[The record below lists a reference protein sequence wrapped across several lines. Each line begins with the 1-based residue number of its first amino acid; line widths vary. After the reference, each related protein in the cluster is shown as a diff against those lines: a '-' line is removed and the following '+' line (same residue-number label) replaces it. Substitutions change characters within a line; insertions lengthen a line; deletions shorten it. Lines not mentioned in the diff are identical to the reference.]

1 MMRGLCAFE
10 YLKSIT
16 AGDQATLCRPSR
28 RGYRVMLVRDR
39 PFPISLPEANGCAPP
54 RIELST
60 ACPGC
65 ANVVEAGG
73 EGHVIARSDAE
84 IAIS

>member
-1 MMRGLCAFE
+1 
-10 YLKSIT
+10 
-16 AGDQATLCRPSR
+16 
-28 RGYRVMLVRDR
+28 MLVRDR